1 MSQLV
6 VRPMFNDHIVIAD
19 LLARPSQPVRALRPP
34 IGQLVVDAHVAERRP
49 QFAAAASEAG
59 IPLVVDPLTP
69 LLQSEV
75 DPDDSWMRLPY
86 AVSDRVAMSEIDPT
100 RLVESVVQ
108 HELDNGATAIL
119 APYLYASSPDD
130 RAFETSIQLIRR
142 TRQVMEAE
150 RLDLPL
156 YVVFA
161 GQLQSFGR
169 TSALAGG
176 IERFMHES
184 EAAGTSVVGL
194 CLSPLGHRDDS
205 YSKLSA
211 MAALGMAAKSYGP
224 AIWAWRQGIY
234 GPALCAIGLD
244 GYETGIGIGEQTNV
258 KRMQSTRKTKSES
271 GSRPI
276 VQGIYLEPLGRSVPL
291 RVANRLLGS
300 IQMRARVVCDD
311 PACCPDVNSMID
323 NRRQHAVRSRAR
335 FLAEMNQQPH
345 RRWRLNHVARHAR
358 TAVNVARQA
367 DRLLQA
373 EGARERIGTK
383 NLEALERVASE
394 LASTSGQATA

>member
-6 VRPMFNDHIVIAD
+6 IRPMFNDHIVIGD
-19 LLARPSQPVRALRPP
+19 LLARPSQAVRTLRPP

-49 QFAAAASEAG
+49 QFAAAAGEAG

-69 LLQSEV
+69 LLQSKI

-86 AVSDRVAMSEIDPT
+86 AVSDRVAMNDVNVPQ
-100 RLVESVVQ
+100 LVESVME

-119 APYLYASSPDD
+119 APYFYASSPDD
-130 RAFETSIQLIRR
+130 PAFATSIRLLRR
-142 TRQVMEAE
+142 TRQVMEAN
-150 RLDLPL
+150 RLDLPMH
-156 YVVFA
+156 VVFA
-161 GQLQSFGR
+161 GQLQSFAR
-169 TSALAGG
+169 SSTRDQG
-176 IERFMHES
+176 IERFMRES
-184 EAAGTSVVGL
+184 EDVGASVVGL

-211 MAALGMAAKSYGP
+211 MAALGMAAKNYEP
-224 AIWAWRQGIY
+224 AIWAWRQGVY

-258 KRMQSTRKTKSES
+258 KRMQATRKTKSEG

-311 PACCPDVNSMID
+311 PSCCSDVNSMID
-323 NRRQHAVRSRAR
+323 YRRQHAVRSRAR
-335 FLAEMNQQPH
+335 FLAELNQQPH

-367 DRLLQA
+367 DRLLKE

-383 NLEALERVASE
+383 NLEALGRVAAE
-394 LASTSGQATA
+394 LASSSESATA